1 MPASPYRPAE
11 HGDDGT
17 QTTGTP
23 APVTADTALDPDAT
37 PTRVAQRADERAVTA
52 RGSRLD
58 DLWARLVS
66 TPARRR
72 AWHWGGPI
80 VITLLAAI
88 LRIQSLGHPATLVFD
103 ETFYV
108 KDAWTLLHLGYE
120 GSWPTDPNPDFIA
133 GQTDGYLQAP
143 AFVAHPPL
151 GKWIIALGLAVFGAA
166 DPVGWRIATAVV
178 GTLAV
183 VLLML
188 IARRLTGSAVV
199 ATMAGFLFAI
209 DGHAIVM
216 SRIALLDTHVMFFGL
231 LGFGAILLDRTWHER
246 RFERLLALR
255 REARPDDARPLE
267 FGPVIL
273 WRPWLIAAGL
283 AFGATSSVKWSGIF
297 FLAGF
302 GLYVVLT
309 DMLLRRR
316 HGLAAWFTAGAA
328 VQGPVSFLLL
338 VPPAI
343 AAFLASYAGWFATSN
358 GYFRNWAAVGANAWQ
373 GGLAW
378 VPLSI
383 QSLWH
388 YLAQQYA
395 FNVGLDVTHP
405 YRADPR
411 LWLLLYRPTQ
421 FYYEG
426 YGYGESGCTIDACSA
441 SITSI
446 ANPIIWWLSVAAMLY
461 LVYRLAARREWRV
474 GLVLMGMVVGYLPWL
489 LYVNRTVFQ
498 FYSIAFEPYLI
509 LCLAMVLGMILGDR
523 GDPRP
528 RRTRGVVIVGVILVV
543 CALVSAF
550 FYPLWTGQLVPTW
563 FWRLHAWIPS
573 GWI

>member
-1 MPASPYRPAE
+1 VPHSPHRPAQDGLEAGAPE
-11 HGDDGT
+11 HGPAADDGST
-17 QTTGTP
+17 DGGSTDDTGIR
-23 APVTADTALDPDAT
+23 AHRRVDA
-37 PTRVAQRADERAVTA
+37 RAAH
-52 RGSRLD
+52 GSGLD
-58 DLWARLVS
+58 DLLARLVT

-72 AWHWGGPI
+72 ALEWGTVVAI
-80 VITLLAAI
+80 ALLAAV
-88 LRIQSLGHPATLVFD
+88 LRIQGLGHPDTLVFD

-120 GSWPTDPNPDFIA
+120 GSWPNDPNPAFIA

-143 AFVAHPPL
+143 GFVAHPPL
-151 GKWIIALGLAVFGAA
+151 GKWVIALGLAVFGAA

-183 VLLML
+183 VLLIL

-199 ATMAGFLFAI
+199 AAIAGLLFAI

-216 SRIALLDTHVMFFGL
+216 SRTALLDTHVMFFGL
-231 LGFGAILLDRTWHER
+231 LGVGAILLDRTWHER
-246 RFERLLALR
+246 RFARLLALR
-255 REARPDDARPLE
+255 RDARPESAPPLE

-273 WRPWLIAAGL
+273 WRPWLIAAGV

-302 GLYVVLT
+302 GLYVVLS

-316 HGLAAWFTAGAA
+316 HGLAAWFTAGAV
-328 VQGPVSFLLL
+328 VQGPVSFVLL

-358 GYFRNWAAVGANAWQ
+358 GYFRNWAAEGANAWQ
-373 GGLAW
+373 GSLAW

-388 YLAQQYA
+388 YLTQQYA

-421 FYYEG
+421 FYYES
-426 YGYGESGCTIDACSA
+426 YGYGQSGCTVDACSA

-461 LVYRLAARREWRV
+461 LVYRLAARREWQV
-474 GLVLMGMVVGYLPWL
+474 GLVLMGIAVGYLPWL

-498 FYSIAFEPYLI
+498 FYSIAFEPYLL
-509 LCLAMVLGMILGDR
+509 LCLAMVLGLVLGDR
-523 GDPRP
+523 RDLRP
-528 RRTRGVVIVGVILVV
+528 RRTRGILIVAGVLVI
-543 CALVSAF
+543 CALVSVF

>member
-1 MPASPYRPAE
+1 MPDMPHRPTE
-11 HGDDGT
+11 HGIDAGAPDRDPAADGPGSGS
-17 QTTGTP
+17 GT
-23 APVTADTALDPDAT
+23 ARRDLV
-37 PTRVAQRADERAVTA
+37 A

-58 DLWARLVS
+58 DLLARLVT
-66 TPARRR
+66 TPGRRR
-72 AWHWGGPI
+72 ALEWGT
-80 VITLLAAI
+80 VIAIALLAAV
-88 LRIQSLGHPATLVFD
+88 LRIQSLGHPDALVFD

-120 GSWPTDPNPDFIA
+120 GSWPNDPNPAFIA

-143 AFVAHPPL
+143 GFVAHPPL
-151 GKWIIALGLAVFGAA
+151 GKWVIALGLAVFGAA

-183 VLLML
+183 VLLTL

-199 ATMAGFLFAI
+199 AAMAGFLFAI

-231 LGFGAILLDRTWHER
+231 LGVGAILLDRTWHER
-246 RFERLLALR
+246 RFASLLAVR
-255 REARPDDARPLE
+255 RDARPETAPPLE

-273 WRPWLIAAGL
+273 WRPWLIAAGV
-283 AFGATSSVKWSGIF
+283 AFGATSSVKWSGLF

-302 GLYVVLT
+302 GLYVVLS

-316 HGLAAWFTAGAA
+316 HGLAAWFTAGAV
-328 VQGPVSFLLL
+328 VQGPISFLLL

-343 AAFLASYAGWFATSN
+343 MAFLASYAGWFATSN
-358 GYFRNWAAVGANAWQ
+358 GYFRGWAAEGTNAWQ

-395 FNVGLDVTHP
+395 FNVGLDVSHP

-421 FYYEG
+421 FYYEASG
-426 YGYGESGCTIDACSA
+426 YGQSGCTVDACSS

-461 LVYRLAARREWRV
+461 LVYRLAARREWQV
-474 GLVLMGMVVGYLPWL
+474 GLVLMGIAVGYLPWL

-509 LCLAMVLGMILGDR
+509 LCLAMVLGLVLGDR
-523 GDPRP
+523 RDARP
-528 RRTRGVVIVGVILVV
+528 RRTHGIVIVAAVLAV
-543 CALVSAF
+543 CALVSVF

-563 FWRLHAWIPS
+563 FWRLHAWIPT

>member
-1 MPASPYRPAE
+1 MPHRPTEHGVDASTPDRDPATYRPAA
-11 HGDDGT
+11 GT
-17 QTTGTP
+17 SPDRP
-23 APVTADTALDPDAT
+23 APA
-37 PTRVAQRADERAVTA
+37 A

-58 DLWARLVS
+58 DLLARLVT

-72 AWHWGGPI
+72 ALEWGTVAAI
-80 VITLLAAI
+80 ALLAAV
-88 LRIQSLGHPATLVFD
+88 LRIQNLGHPDTLVFD

-120 GSWPTDPNPDFIA
+120 GSWPTDPNPAFIA

-143 AFVAHPPL
+143 GFVAHPPL
-151 GKWIIALGLAVFGAA
+151 GKWVIALGLAVFGAA

-183 VLLML
+183 VLLIL

-199 ATMAGFLFAI
+199 AAIAGLLFAI

-216 SRIALLDTHVMFFGL
+216 SRTALLDTHVMFFGL
-231 LGFGAILLDRTWHER
+231 LGVGAILLDRTWHER
-246 RFERLLALR
+246 RFARLLAAR
-255 REARPDDARPLE
+255 RDARPESAPPLE

-273 WRPWLIAAGL
+273 WRPWLIAAGV

-302 GLYVVLT
+302 GLYVVLS

-316 HGLAAWFTAGAA
+316 HGLAAWFTAGAV

-338 VPPAI
+338 VPPAM

-358 GYFRNWAAVGANAWQ
+358 GYFRNWAAEGANAWQ

-421 FYYEG
+421 FYYES
-426 YGYGESGCTIDACSA
+426 YGYGQSGCTVDACSA

-461 LVYRLAARREWRV
+461 LVYRLAARREWQV
-474 GLVLMGMVVGYLPWL
+474 GLVLMGIAVGYLPWL

-498 FYSIAFEPYLI
+498 FYSIAFEPYLL
-509 LCLAMVLGMILGDR
+509 LCLAMVLGLVLGDR
-523 GDPRP
+523 RDARP
-528 RRTRGVVIVGVILVV
+528 RRTRGILIVAAVLVV

-550 FYPLWTGQLVPTW
+550 FYPLWVGQLVPTW

>member
-1 MPASPYRPAE
+1 MPDSPYRPAE

-23 APVTADTALDPDAT
+23 APVTADTALDPDTT
-37 PTRVAQRADERAVTA
+37 PTRAAQRADERAVTA

-80 VITLLAAI
+80 AIALLAAI

-216 SRIALLDTHVMFFGL
+216 SRIALLETHVMFFGL

-246 RFERLLALR
+246 RFERLLTLR
-255 REARPDDARPLE
+255 REARPDAARPLE

-283 AFGATSSVKWSGIF
+283 AFGATSSVTWSVIF

-358 GYFRNWAAVGANAWQ
+358 GYFRNWAAEGANAWQ

-446 ANPIIWWLSVAAMLY
+446 ANPIIWWLSVAAML
-461 LVYRLAARREWRV
+461 
-474 GLVLMGMVVGYLPWL
+474 
-489 LYVNRTVFQ
+489 
-498 FYSIAFEPYLI
+498 
-509 LCLAMVLGMILGDR
+509 
-523 GDPRP
+523 
-528 RRTRGVVIVGVILVV
+528 
-543 CALVSAF
+543 
-550 FYPLWTGQLVPTW
+550 
-563 FWRLHAWIPS
+563 
-573 GWI
+573 

>member
-1 MPASPYRPAE
+1 MPHRPAE
-11 HGDDGT
+11 HGVDEG
-17 QTTGTP
+17 GPVP
-23 APVTADTALDPDAT
+23 APEAAT
-37 PTRVAQRADERAVTA
+37 TRVSRRADERALTA

-58 DLWARLVS
+58 DAVARLVA

-72 AWHWGGPI
+72 AWEWGAPI
-80 VITLLAAI
+80 LVVLLAAV

-133 GQTDGYLQAP
+133 GQTDGYLQSP

-151 GKWIIALGLAVFGAA
+151 GKWVIALGLAVFGAA
-166 DPVGWRIATAVV
+166 DPFGWRIATAVV

-183 VLLML
+183 ALLML

-199 ATMAGFLFAI
+199 ATIAGLLFAI

-216 SRIALLDTHVMFFGL
+216 SRVALLDTHVMFFGL

-246 RFERLLALR
+246 RFARLLALR
-255 REARPDDARPLE
+255 RDARPEGARPLE
-267 FGPVIL
+267 WGPVIL
-273 WRPWLIAAGL
+273 WRPWLVAAGL
-283 AFGATSSVKWSGIF
+283 AFGATTSVKWSGVF

-302 GLYVVLT
+302 GLYVVVT

-316 HGLAAWFTAGAA
+316 HGLGSWFTAGA
-328 VQGPVSFLLL
+328 VLQGPISALLL
-338 VPPAI
+338 VPAAV
-343 AAFLASYAGWFATSN
+343 AAFLASYAGWFATAG
-358 GYFRNWAAVGANAWQ
+358 GYFRGWAAEGANAWQ

-378 VPLSI
+378 VPLPV

-388 YLAQQYA
+388 YLSQQYE
-395 FNVGLDVTHP
+395 FNVGLDVSHP

-426 YGYGESGCTIDACSA
+426 RGPGEAGCTIDACSE

-446 ANPIIWWLSVAAMLY
+446 ANPVIWWLSVAAMLY
-461 LVYRLAARREWRV
+461 LVHRLAARREWQV
-474 GLVLMGMVVGYLPWL
+474 GLVLMGIAVGYLPWL
-489 LYVNRTVFQ
+489 LYVGRTVFQ

-509 LCLAMVLGMILGDR
+509 LCLAMALGLVLGDR
-523 GDPRP
+523 RDPRP
-528 RRTRGVVIVGVILVV
+528 RRTRGIVVVAAVLAV
-543 CALVSAF
+543 CVLVSAF
-550 FYPLWTGQLVPTW
+550 FYPLWTGQLIPTW
-563 FWRLHAWIPS
+563 FWQLHAWIPS